1 MRVESVLSEEER
13 DRKFNKFKKMRGQ
26 SDVEMQPPPQQQ
38 QEPQP
43 LQHHQQQQQ
52 QQLTTTTSSSPLNWT
67 EMDLS
72 SEPLVLT
79 EESDLMRDVKVVVPK
94 KNNTKRKKMFSLAGL
109 LHVFQVLVLPRQP
122 LLPPRVLH
130 ARIPWHRR
138 RRHKEDEQGR
148 EEAPCKHA
156 ERISLQAVPR

>member
-26 SDVEMQPPPQQQ
+26 SDVEMQPPQQQQ

-52 QQLTTTTSSSPLNWT
+52 QQLKTTTSSSPLNWT

-94 KNNTKRKKMFSLAGL
+94 TTTRKEKKDFPRRTLAC
-109 LHVFQVLVLPRQP
+109 LPSAP
-122 LLPPRVLH
+122 TSAPIPPSSEST
-130 ARIPWHRR
+130 A
-138 RRHKEDEQGR
+138 
-148 EEAPCKHA
+148 C
-156 ERISLQAVPR
+156 